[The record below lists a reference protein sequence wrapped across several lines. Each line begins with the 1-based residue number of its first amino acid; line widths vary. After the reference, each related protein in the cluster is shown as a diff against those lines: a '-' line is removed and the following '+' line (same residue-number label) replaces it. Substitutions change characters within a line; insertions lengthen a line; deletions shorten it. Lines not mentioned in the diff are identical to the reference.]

1 MTTFYILLLLLS
13 IPAITMLVMLSQNK
27 RWWKFLFILIPLV
40 LFVVFKL
47 WYAIEYIKTAP
58 TEKLPNKFTFIT
70 SIEKQ
75 KKHIYIWAIEEGKDY
90 PITIVIPW
98 TEKASKE
105 VESAKRGVREGRR
118 MTFSKDKNRENN
130 TPTDELKFYEFQ
142 LSSQYPKNS

>member
-75 KKHIYIWAIEEGKDY
+75 KKYIYIWAIEEGKDY

-118 MTFSKDKNRENN
+118 MTFSKEKNRENN

-142 LSSQYPKNS
+142 LSSQYLKNS